1 MWRRVGSVIEA
12 VRGVGKSEEAGDGR
26 EGSEWRER
34 GGVGSYLISRRGD
47 TTLNFHISIFM
58 SVYMFHD
65 QPGQYPGQ
73 DFLGP
78 YFFKGPYSPPTI
90 WKTYQYYI

>member
-1 MWRRVGSVIEA
+1 MWRGVGSVIEA

-47 TTLNFHISIFM
+47 TTSAR
-58 SVYMFHD
+58 SVSRSGLFRS
-65 QPGQYPGQ
+65 
-73 DFLGP
+73 L
-78 YFFKGPYSPPTI
+78 FFQRSLLF
-90 WKTYQYYI
+90 YQYYI

>member
-34 GGVGSYLISRRGD
+34 GGVVSYLISRRGD
-47 TTLNFHISIFM
+47 TTLNFHISKLHINVK
-58 SVYMFHD
+58 S
-65 QPGQYPGQ
+65 YPEI
-73 DFLGP
+73 
-78 YFFKGPYSPPTI
+78 YNK
-90 WKTYQYYI
+90 K

>member
-1 MWRRVGSVIEA
+1 MAQQSACSWCAAAIA
-12 VRGVGKSEEAGDGR
+12 TIAIGVGKGV
-26 EGSEWRER
+26 ER